1 MDLRNMYFNVF
12 LYSMQ
17 TNFVL
22 KVKIIRRF
30 LLKINLISL
39 IWPNQQYKFCLRPV
53 LKFD

>member
-39 IWPNQQYKFCLRPV
+39 IWPNQQYSAPNFSPQK
-53 LKFD
+53 